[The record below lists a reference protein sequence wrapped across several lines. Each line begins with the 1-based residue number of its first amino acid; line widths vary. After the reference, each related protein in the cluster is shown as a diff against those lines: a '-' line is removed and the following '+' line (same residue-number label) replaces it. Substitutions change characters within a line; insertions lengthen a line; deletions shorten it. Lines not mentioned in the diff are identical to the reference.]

1 MEIIKENNPD
11 IVINSA
17 AYTDVDGQRYDQSS
31 LVTMGK
37 NVVYQLRNG
46 KKEAILLKY
55 DLKTNDWAELLRTPY
70 HLNNMELNDSLLYVP
85 CEYGYWVVNTNTGET
100 SHFDSMLLETGQ
112 TMATDVNV
120 MAFDRQGGLW
130 LGTENR
136 GILYS
141 RPFKPPFK
149 VYPWGNP
156 IADRYG
162 AMMNNVDE
170 HPTFRDR
177 TVNCVY
183 KDSRGWTWVGTP
195 QGLQVYRKESDMLPQ
210 VYTIKDG
217 LFNNIVHSIVED
229 DRHNIWVG
237 TSYGISAV
245 LFNADGRV
253 YRINSYNEYDHVPD
267 EVFVNGKAMK
277 LPDGTIVMQGLDHV
291 VEFNPA
297 QFTTLYKNYKF
308 KIYPKLIQLMVNGID
323 VNTNTVINGRKML
336 DRALSRLW
344 GVDLDYSENSIT
356 MVFSALNYFRPQQ
369 TFYRVRVVG
378 LDDEWRILTPYDSN
392 GMIDSNGLLHLPL
405 ISLRPGHYEVEV
417 QASMLPDEWD
427 TKPYVWTIDINEPWW
442 RTTGM
447 FALFGLLVTVLI
459 FANVFYYMKNAN
471 LRAQRN
477 SEEVMLVKRIYN
489 FVERIE
495 GREEIIEPTADEYT
509 TAETSVMNDLDP
521 AFVKAIGKVKMIV
534 TTEKMKKVNMR
545 RLSNAAGLDPKRFY
559 QLVMDN
565 IFKSPRTLIKEARVE
580 EAEKMLRNTKASIE
594 EISKECGFV
603 SANYFIASF
612 FQKYKV
618 TPQAYRDKR

>member
-1 MEIIKENNPD
+1 
-11 IVINSA
+11 
-17 AYTDVDGQRYDQSS
+17 
-31 LVTMGK
+31 
-37 NVVYQLRNG
+37 
-46 KKEAILLKY
+46 
-55 DLKTNDWAELLRTPY
+55 
-70 HLNNMELNDSLLYVP
+70 
-85 CEYGYWVVNTNTGET
+85 
-100 SHFDSMLLETGQ
+100 
-112 TMATDVNV
+112 
-120 MAFDRQGGLW
+120 
-130 LGTENR
+130 
-136 GILYS
+136 
-141 RPFKPPFK
+141 
-149 VYPWGNP
+149 
-156 IADRYG
+156 
-162 AMMNNVDE
+162 
-170 HPTFRDR
+170 
-177 TVNCVY
+177 
-183 KDSRGWTWVGTP
+183 
-195 QGLQVYRKESDMLPQ
+195 
-210 VYTIKDG
+210 
-217 LFNNIVHSIVED
+217 
-229 DRHNIWVG
+229 
-237 TSYGISAV
+237 
-245 LFNADGRV
+245 
-253 YRINSYNEYDHVPD
+253 
-267 EVFVNGKAMK
+267 
-277 LPDGTIVMQGLDHV
+277 
-291 VEFNPA
+291 
-297 QFTTLYKNYKF
+297 
-308 KIYPKLIQLMVNGID
+308 
-323 VNTNTVINGRKML
+323 ML

-344 GVDLDYSENSIT
+344 GVDLDYSENSVT

-405 ISLRPGHYEVEV
+405 ISLRPGHYEVEI
-417 QASMLPDEWD
+417 QASMMPDVWD

-495 GREEIIEPTADEYT
+495 GREEIIEPAADEYT

-534 TTEKMKKVNMR
+534 TTEKKKKVNMR

-565 IFKSPRTLIKEARVE
+565 IFKSPRTLIKQARVE